1 MNDILDISSVI
12 YNLDGTYV
20 ILCSDLAKILNLET
34 KYLNRIINRNITL
47 FNNNSI
53 LILND
58 EQSSKLF
65 FLVTNRHQINTDTR
79 GGKYK
84 NPKVL
89 TYKGITTLNY
99 IVKNIQIKNKLDLV
113 LSEFDKLNSKNI
125 ITIKDKNIRDMI
137 FKLNGIPV
145 ILDSDLAN
153 LFECKNGTKEINQAL
168 KNNIEKFPEEYFY
181 HILDSELI
189 NLKSKILTSSLN
201 NYGGSRKGHNVFTE
215 KGVLMLATIIH
226 TKVAIETSIKIIDAF
241 VVMKHYLTENGDI
254 YKSITN
260 INNKLN
266 DHSEKIELLMSNFNI
281 DEKIYL
287 PGNTY
292 NAYSDLIKI
301 FKEATKSIVIIDSYA
316 DINLLDIIKNFNI
329 KILLITTNKKLT
341 TLDIK
346 KYNSE
351 YHNLSIIYSNIFH
364 DRFIIID
371 NKKLYHIGSSINS
384 IGKKIFMINLISD
397 KTILN
402 MILKEIKRLSY

>member
-65 FLVTNRHQINTDTR
+65 FLVTNRHQINMDTR

-84 NPKVL
+84 KPKVL

-113 LSEFDKLNSKNI
+113 LSEFDKLNNKNI

-281 DEKIYL
+281 NEKIYL

-301 FKEATKSIVIIDSYA
+301 FKEATKSITIIDSYA
-316 DINLLDIIKNFNI
+316 DINLLDIIKNFNT
-329 KILLITTNKKLT
+329 KILLIATNKKLT
-341 TLDIK
+341 TLDIE

>member
-189 NLKSKILTSSLN
+189 NLKSKILTSS
-201 NYGGSRKGHNVFTE
+201 
-215 KGVLMLATIIH
+215 
-226 TKVAIETSIKIIDAF
+226 
-241 VVMKHYLTENGDI
+241 
-254 YKSITN
+254 
-260 INNKLN
+260 
-266 DHSEKIELLMSNFNI
+266 
-281 DEKIYL
+281 
-287 PGNTY
+287 
-292 NAYSDLIKI
+292 
-301 FKEATKSIVIIDSYA
+301 
-316 DINLLDIIKNFNI
+316 
-329 KILLITTNKKLT
+329 
-341 TLDIK
+341 
-346 KYNSE
+346 
-351 YHNLSIIYSNIFH
+351 
-364 DRFIIID
+364 
-371 NKKLYHIGSSINS
+371 
-384 IGKKIFMINLISD
+384 
-397 KTILN
+397 
-402 MILKEIKRLSY
+402 

>member
-301 FKEATKSIVIIDSYA
+301 FKEATKSIAIIDSYA

>member
-281 DEKIYL
+281 NEKIYL

-301 FKEATKSIVIIDSYA
+301 FKEATKSIAIIDSYA